1 MPTLFPQKSSPPL
14 EKTPEEKMLLIRN
27 CLSQES
33 IRQPLSAPKELAKP
47 GTAMSSRKPLNL
59 KTFNFHQ
66 RTPSAHSNCQSP
78 ITKQKNEIESSSELE
93 NTTGLADPSSNNKFV
108 IKTRGAKNK
117 VKVTK
122 FNKIKVIS
130 AIPGIEN
137 STPKAEPLLSKVPTE
152 KKLLRLDTKKKNSL
166 EISIEEIKGLQNSHA
181 YSCHSRGLNAF
192 VFPDIAPTKVKGV
205 SPVTHLCLDG
215 VLPNT
220 MSVPVTLKRIPS
232 ISQKCVDFEALKA
245 LLERKTYTAEPESNP
260 RVKISPLEDNKF
272 PLSGN
277 LNLASLISPPVRSVS
292 NIYSFKSP
300 TGNELN
306 TPTSAQGHEIKIKLH
321 KRANPKFKNEEAVL
335 DKLFKPSNPKKE

>member
-1 MPTLFPQKSSPPL
+1 MPILFPQKSSPPL
-14 EKTPEEKMLLIRN
+14 DKTPEEKVLLIRN

-33 IRQPLSAPKELAKP
+33 IRQPLSAPKELVKP
-47 GTAMSSRKPLNL
+47 GTIMSSRKPLNT

-66 RTPSAHSNCQSP
+66 RTPSANSNCQSP
-78 ITKQKNEIESSSELE
+78 ISRPKFEIESPSEQE
-93 NTTGLADPSSNNKFV
+93 NFTGLADLSSNNKFV
-108 IKTRGAKNK
+108 IRTRAKNK

-137 STPKAEPLLSKVPTE
+137 VVTKQVPSLTKLNPE

-166 EISIEEIKGLQNSHA
+166 EISVEDIKGLQNGHA
-181 YSCHSRGLNAF
+181 YSCHSRGPNAF
-192 VFPDIAPTKVKGV
+192 IFPDITPTKVKGV

-232 ISQKCVDFEALKA
+232 ISQKCIDFEALKG
-245 LLERKTYTAEPESNP
+245 LLEKKTYTAEPEGNL
-260 RVKISPLEDNKF
+260 RVRNYPIEDNKF
-272 PLSGN
+272 SMRN
-277 LNLASLISPPVRSVS
+277 LNLASLVSPPMRTGS
-292 NIYSFKSP
+292 NIYTFKTQ

-306 TPTSAQGHEIKIKLH
+306 THTSSQGQEQKIKLH

-335 DKLFKPSNPKKE
+335 DKLFNTLNPKKE